1 MELEIKLPLLIK
13 DGFIGLKNWDNLEF
27 TMLLECPIQFVGE
40 AFEVE
45 IPEQRDGSAKI
56 DSFKI
61 EDLIETERYKLWT
74 WRDIY

>member
-1 MELEIKLPLLIK
+1 MELEIKLLFVIK
-13 DGFIGLKNWDNLEF
+13 DGFIGIKNLDSLEF
-27 TMLLECPIQFVGE
+27 TMLLECPTQFVGE

-61 EDLIETERYKLWT
+61 EDLIETERYKLWP